1 MSFKNFD
8 ALNVARYLLIGQLVA
23 ILFSPPLTNLLELSV
38 YIVFAT
44 SSALRERV
52 ILVLK
57 QPLAFMALVLF
68 LFFGLAVVYSIEH
81 YSVASGYWISWR
93 RLFMLPLALAV
104 FDDTQWKV
112 KAVTV
117 FVAVTSLL
125 ALVSYISLWLD
136 FSVLIKE
143 PPGIVARNHATQGML
158 FSVSAIA
165 AFYMAA
171 IHVRADQIR
180 RFLFFT
186 AALLLVLNVVMVAT
200 GRSGYLVL
208 IVMAT
213 LSGWWLLK
221 NQYRLVAV
229 VAIPVVIVGVLWLS
243 PVAKER
249 IIMGWENAT
258 SYDKADEYTAMGV
271 RMVMWK
277 NTIKLI
283 PDSPW
288 FGVGTGGFETAYAEL
303 AKDEK
308 GWRAVSV
315 GDPHNQ
321 YLKILVEQGGLGLM
335 MFMLFILSFFR
346 HNAEGMWRYL
356 GLAVLLAWCTTS
368 LFNSHFSTFAEG
380 RFLIL
385 WCGIMLAIPLEGT
398 RGRMTSQDQ

>member
-1 MSFKNFD
+1 MRIKNFD

-44 SSALRERV
+44 SSELRERV

-68 LFFGLAVVYSIEH
+68 LFLGLGIVYSIEN
-81 YSVASGYWISWR
+81 YTVASGYWISWR

-104 FDDTQWKV
+104 FGDTQWKA
-112 KAVTV
+112 KTVTV
-117 FVAVTSLL
+117 FVAATSLL

-136 FSVLIKE
+136 FSIIKH
-143 PPGIVARNHATQGML
+143 PPGIVVRHPATQGML

-171 IHVRADQIR
+171 IHVRADQIKR
-180 RFLFFT
+180 LLFFT
-186 AALLLVLNVVMVAT
+186 AALLLVLNVVLVGT
-200 GRSGYLVL
+200 GRSGYVVL
-208 IVMAT
+208 IIMAT

-221 NQYRLVAV
+221 NQYRLIAV
-229 VAIPVVIVGVLWLS
+229 VAIPVVIMGSLWLS

-249 IIMGWENAT
+249 ILMGWENAT
-258 SYDKADEYTAMGV
+258 SYDKADEYTSMGV
-271 RMVMWK
+271 RMVMWR
-277 NTIKLI
+277 NTIKLV
-283 PDSPW
+283 PDNPW

-321 YLKILVEQGGLGLM
+321 YLKILVEQGGLGLLI
-335 MFMLFILSFFR
+335 FLLFIWSFFR

-368 LFNSHFSTFAEG
+368 LFSSHFSTFAEG
-380 RFLIL
+380 RFLVL
-385 WCGIMLAIPLEGT
+385 WCGIMLAITLEGT
-398 RGRMTSQDQ
+398 RGRMKV